1 MQRWRTLALILGVIA
16 LGGGVIRGMH
26 YVHQR
31 RIEDQLSAIPARI
44 LAGMTLDQKI
54 GQLLHV
60 GLSGPD
66 MDPTIARQIGQAY
79 VGGVILFAR
88 NIGTPG
94 QLLDLTRGL
103 ESASMRASGVPLLI
117 SVDQEGGRVQRLGPE
132 LATHFPSLMAVGR
145 TDSSSYAEE
154 IGLVTGHELRRLG
167 INLVLAPVLDINNNA
182 ANPVINVRSF
192 GQTAEIVTRL
202 GLAYNRGAAAA
213 LTGPVIKHFPG
224 HGDTSIDSHLDLPV
238 IHKTRSQLEELE
250 LIPFRAAIAEGAG
263 VVMVAHLLIP
273 DLDPKHPASLSTA
286 IVSGLLRDQLGFN
299 GLVMTDAIEMQAIAD
314 RYSPG
319 QIAVQAFRP
328 GVDILLVSGHDPR
341 VTAEMTRALRAGF
354 VSGQL
359 SLEDLDESVQRQIR
373 YKLLQ
378 GLFFEVGSHW
388 VSSPLIADHFRKQ
401 LELADL
407 RYRIIN
413 NRYARQ
419 RTSLNEA
426 VSEES
431 ISSLGEIYDPRARPA
446 GTDAVL
452 FYRSDSLSISDGTEA
467 QALRVQQFR
476 QLREFFQQYRQE
488 PEHLWLVE
496 IEEADLPI
504 WNRELEALE
513 TWKTAKEQES
523 GLSFGPIV
531 ALYPGNPFLGFQVPQ
546 DGAILLSFSRTRESL
561 LALRRRALGDRPILS
576 FTRRYPSPTY

>member
-1 MQRWRTLALILGVIA
+1 MQRWRTVAMILGVIVLA
-16 LGGGVIRGMH
+16 GGVIRAMH
-26 YVHQR
+26 YLHQR
-31 RIEDQLSAIPARI
+31 RVENQLSEIPARI
-44 LAGMTLDQKI
+44 VAGMTLEQKI

-60 GLSGPD
+60 GLRGRVL
-66 MDPTIARQIGQAY
+66 DPTIARQIGQSY

-88 NIGTPG
+88 NIGTPE
-94 QLLDLTRGL
+94 QLRELTRGL
-103 ESASMRASGVPLLI
+103 QFASMRASVVPLLI

-192 GQTAEIVTRL
+192 GQTAGVVTRL
-202 GLAYNRGAAAA
+202 GLAYNRGVAAA
-213 LTGPVIKHFPG
+213 LSGPVIKHFPG
-224 HGDTSIDSHLDLPV
+224 HGDTSVDSHLDLPV

-250 LIPFRAAIAEGAG
+250 LVPFRAAIADGARI
-263 VVMVAHLLIP
+263 VMVAHLLLP
-273 DLDPKHPASLSTA
+273 DLDPSHPASLSRST
-286 IVSGLLRDQLGFN
+286 VSGLLREEVGFD

-319 QIAVQAFRP
+319 QIAVQAFRA
-328 GVDILLVSGHDPR
+328 GVDILLVSGYDPR
-341 VTAEMTRALRAGF
+341 VIAEMVRALRAGF
-354 VSGQL
+354 VSGEL
-359 SLEDLDESVQRQIR
+359 SIADLDRSVERQIG
-373 YKLLQ
+373 YKLAQ
-378 GLFFEVGSHW
+378 GLFYEAGSHW
-388 VSSPLIADHFRKQ
+388 VSAAFIADHFRKR

-431 ISSLGEIYDPRARPA
+431 ISSLGQVYDPRALPA
-446 GTDAVL
+446 GSDAVL
-452 FYRSDSLSISDGTEA
+452 LYRSDALSISDESES
-467 QALRVQQFR
+467 QPLRVQPFR
-476 QLREFFQQYRQE
+476 ELGEFFRRYRQD

-496 IEEADLPI
+496 IDLPL

-513 TWKTAKEQES
+513 TWKAAREQEEGVS
-523 GLSFGPIV
+523 PGPIV
-531 ALYPGNPFLGFQVPQ
+531 ALYPGNPFLAFQVPR
-546 DGAILLSFSRTRESL
+546 DGAVLLSFSRTRESL

-576 FTRRYPSPTY
+576 FMPGAADRD